1 MFLECTIY
9 EYIKLSYVI
18 SDAGHD
24 TLYIFVL
31 DITMCISNCSSATY
45 NGPLANGEPEHL
57 LYLILPCALVNAP
70 VPPMMDHWPMVG
82 LGRMN
87 PDT

>member
-9 EYIKLSYVI
+9 EYIKLSYVV

-31 DITMCISNCSSATY
+31 DITMCISKSNSSGAPKQAPIPILGAWAKKTT
-45 NGPLANGEPEHL
+45 PMEL
-57 LYLILPCALVNAP
+57 LFGLPF
-70 VPPMMDHWPMVG
+70 
-82 LGRMN
+82 
-87 PDT
+87 

>member
-31 DITMCISNCSSATY
+31 DITMCISKCSSATHD
-45 NGPLANGEPEHL
+45 GPLANGGPGTNEPWHL
-57 LYLILPCALVNAP
+57 SVDPAKPFYAYKFYMTNLLV
-70 VPPMMDHWPMVG
+70 W
-82 LGRMN
+82 
-87 PDT
+87 T